1 VRLWFAASSEVPVYR
16 QLVTQVVLAILSGEL
31 RPGDRL
37 PSTRELARR
46 FGLHPNTISAGY
58 RQLQRE
64 GWTELRHGSGVYV
77 RKHKEPVPTPEQL
90 LDQHIARFVRDLR
103 TIPLPAATIRHRLE
117 QRLAAPPPSRL
128 VLVEPDAELRQILLA
143 ETRAATSLP
152 VSTSSPEEC
161 ARHKPSPPAIYVCR
175 PSKATAIRSIL
186 PPGAELVV
194 LPIRSANAWLAPWLP
209 VPQGQLVAI
218 VSRWPDFLGTARTM
232 LIAAGVPAESLFF
245 RDARQSHGRR
255 GLDQASI
262 LLCDVLTSKLPLF
275 RADSRVVTFPL
286 LADSARDE
294 LAPYAD
300 SLSL

>member
-1 VRLWFAASSEVPVYR
+1 MRLWFAASSEVPVYR
-16 QLVTQVVLAILSGEL
+16 QLATQVVLAILSGEL

-77 RKHKEPVPTPEQL
+77 RRHKDPDPTPEQR

-128 VLVEPDAELRQILLA
+128 VLVEPDSELRQILLA
-143 ETRAATSLP
+143 ETRAVTSLP
-152 VSTSSPEEC
+152 VSTVSIKDC
-161 ARHKPSPPAIYVCR
+161 AQQEPSPPAIYVCR
-175 PSKATAIRSIL
+175 PSKAAAIRTIL

-218 VSRWPDFLGTARTM
+218 VSRWPEFLTTARTM
-232 LIAAGVPAESLFF
+232 LIAASVPADSLFF
-245 RDARQSHGRR
+245 RDARRSHWRR
-255 GLDQASI
+255 GLEQASI
-262 LLCDVLTSKLPLF
+262 VLCDGLTAKRKEL
-275 RADSRVVTFPL
+275 RADSRVVTFPI
-286 LADSARDE
+286 LADSARNE

-300 SLSL
+300 APSL

>member
-58 RQLQRE
+58 RQLQSE

-77 RKHKEPVPTPEQL
+77 RRHKDPAPTPEQL

-103 TIPLPAATIRHRLE
+103 TISMPAETIRHRLE
-117 QRLAAPPPSRL
+117 QRLAAPPPARL

-143 ETRAATSLP
+143 ETRAAASLP
-152 VSTSSPEEC
+152 VSAASIEDCT
-161 ARHKPSPPAIYVCR
+161 RHEAAPPAVYVCR
-175 PSKATAIRSIL
+175 PSKAGPIRGIL
-186 PPGAELVV
+186 PPGAELAV

-209 VPQGQLVAI
+209 VPLGQLVAI

-245 RDARQSHGRR
+245 RDPRQSHWRR

-262 LLCDVLTSKLPLF
+262 VLCDVLTAKLREF

-294 LAPYAD
+294 LAQYSD
-300 SLSL
+300 FLSL